1 MCNAYTVRP
10 KVGSKDVEEVVSGE
24 ILKLPQTKYDIE
36 GPVALI
42 RRGGPG
48 VVVVQ
53 AEGALT
59 AETMRWG
66 FDHAVYK
73 LVNNAR
79 TESLKR
85 GMWTEP
91 MATRRCLVP
100 VTSFFEWQEITL
112 KGRQTHRVW
121 RPDTYWSWVA
131 GLYER
136 TASGEGHYATITTE
150 PTHAFRVIHD
160 RLLGIMDFAAGLEFL
175 HGGPPPTAPFG
186 GHLKWEPC
194 ESPLKGTGEQRPKKQ
209 PPEDSQGSLF

>member
-10 KVGSKDVEEVVSGE
+10 KVGAKDMEEVVSCE
-24 ILKLPQTKYDIE
+24 ILKLPQTKSDIE

-48 VVVVQ
+48 VVVLH
-53 AEGALT
+53 AEGVLK

-85 GMWTEP
+85 GMWVEP

-112 KGRQTHRVW
+112 KARQTHRVW
-121 RPDTYWSWVA
+121 QPDTDWSWVA

-150 PTHAFRVIHD
+150 PTQAFRVIHD

-175 HGGPPPTAPFG
+175 RGGPPPSEPFG
-186 GHLKWEPC
+186 GPLKWEPC
-194 ESPLKGTGEQRPKKQ
+194 ESPLRGTGERRPKKH
-209 PPEDSQGSLF
+209 PPDDPQGSLF